1 MDFRIGYR
9 RPLRTATLL
18 RKKRQRTRLWLAAVV
33 AVTVAVTACSWEP
46 GQSNAASTGAAAPTL
61 HVALNS
67 KAPAP
72 ASASRRIYP
81 YSIVPGGVASRDDIV
96 RRVTTDKVVA
106 EHYASFD
113 VKKAHTVA
121 VETPRAVHVSYRK
134 GDKVYWTA
142 KKVMLAQGETLL
154 TDGTHAIRGRCGNR
168 ISDTAMLPVAMN
180 EPSADELDASMNVA
194 PEPGDDGSLQNA
206 SFSLDDPTA
215 GNPTSFQR
223 FASFSLPGDAPASA
237 PPTRSSM
244 PGMPAG
250 MPSAMGL
257 GPTRYLATSSSP
269 ALVLEPVSQVPGAG
283 TPAVTPDAPV
293 ATPGPTTMPETPVT
307 PVFVPDPS
315 TPPLAVTPEG
325 TPLPPVT
332 VNTPDAPGTP
342 VVPVIPVTPDSPVT
356 PAPPVPPI
364 KTPVPEGEIPEPGT
378 LWLFGVAFLLLA
390 VLRNKTR

>member
-1 MDFRIGYR
+1 MDYRIGYR
-9 RPLRTATLL
+9 PPLRTATLK
-18 RKKRQRTRLWLAAVV
+18 RKKRQRTRLWLAAVA
-33 AVTVAVTACSWEP
+33 AVTVAVTACTWEP
-46 GQSNAASTGAAAPTL
+46 DQATTASKGAAAPTL
-61 HVALNS
+61 NVALHS
-67 KAPAP
+67 QAPAP

-81 YSIVPGGVASRDDIV
+81 YSIVPGGVASRADIV
-96 RRVTTDKVVA
+96 RRVTSDKVVA

-113 VKKAHTVA
+113 IKKAHTVA
-121 VETPRAVHVSYRK
+121 VEKPRAVHVSYRK

-154 TDGTHAIRGRCGNR
+154 TDGTHDIRGRCGNR
-168 ISDTAMLPVAMN
+168 ISDTAQLPVAMN
-180 EPSADELDASMNVA
+180 EPSAEELDASMNVA
-194 PEPGDDGSLQNA
+194 PEPGEDGSLQNA
-206 SFSLDDPTA
+206 SFGLEDPAA
-215 GNPTSFQR
+215 GSPTSFQR
-223 FASFSLPGDAPASA
+223 FASFSLPSDAPASA

-250 MPSAMGL
+250 TSGAMGL
-257 GPTRYLATSSSP
+257 GPTRYLAASSSP
-269 ALVLEPVSQVPGAG
+269 ALVLEPVSQVPAAS
-283 TPAVTPDAPV
+283 TPAPDAPV
-293 ATPGPTTMPETPVT
+293 ATPGPTTIPETPLT

-332 VNTPDAPGTP
+332 VNTPAPPATP
-342 VVPVIPVTPDSPVT
+342 VVPVVPVAPDSPVT
-356 PAPPVPPI
+356 PAPPAPPV